1 MGMSLQHSPTR
12 LPRRLPIGARYVV
25 EGYGG
30 GEGKLRVIARYLL
43 LPDGNR
49 INVPGELSRPASPL
63 AQAARRRS
71 ELEASPAKTAL
82 PEGPRKILYPP
93 WNCLAIPTLIGWRR
107 AKPPSPSPSITRR
120 RTPVAPAAGVLFF

>member
-1 MGMSLQHSPTR
+1 MGVSLQRSPAR

-63 AQAARRRS
+63 AKAARRRS
-71 ELEASPAKTAL
+71 DSKQSRPKRRPQRNREKFSNRRGTA
-82 PEGPRKILYPP
+82 
-93 WNCLAIPTLIGWRR
+93 
-107 AKPPSPSPSITRR
+107 
-120 RTPVAPAAGVLFF
+120 

>member
-63 AQAARRRS
+63 AQAGRRRS
-71 ELEASPAKTAL
+71 DLKRARPKRRSPKDR
-82 PEGPRKILYPP
+82 EKF
-93 WNCLAIPTLIGWRR
+93 
-107 AKPPSPSPSITRR
+107 STRR
-120 RTPVAPAAGVLFF
+120 GTA

>member
-1 MGMSLQHSPTR
+1 MGMSTTTFSYTSAAALA
-12 LPRRLPIGARYVV
+12 IGARYVV

-49 INVPGELSRPASPL
+49 INVPGELSRPASGPL

-71 ELEASPAKTAL
+71 QSKRSRPK
-82 PEGPRKILYPP
+82 RRS
-93 WNCLAIPTLIGWRR
+93 RR
-107 AKPPSPSPSITRR
+107 ASEKFPARR
-120 RTPVAPAAGVLFF
+120 GTV

>member
-1 MGMSLQHSPTR
+1 MGLSTARSSGNV
-12 LPRRLPIGARYVV
+12 PRRLPVGATYVV

-49 INVPGELSRPASPL
+49 INVPGDLSRRTVRASQ

-71 ELEASPAKTAL
+71 QSKRSRPKQ
-82 PEGPRKILYPP
+82 RS
-93 WNCLAIPTLIGWRR
+93 RR
-107 AKPPSPSPSITRR
+107 ASEKFPARR
-120 RTPVAPAAGVLFF
+120 GTV